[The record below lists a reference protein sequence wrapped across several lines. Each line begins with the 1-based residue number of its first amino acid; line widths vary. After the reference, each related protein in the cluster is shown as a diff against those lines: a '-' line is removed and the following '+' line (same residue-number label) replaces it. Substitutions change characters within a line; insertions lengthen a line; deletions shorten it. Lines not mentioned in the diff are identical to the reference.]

1 MKKNNLF
8 LLIAWLFLLSC
19 GGSGNRE
26 TSVDKYI
33 SIENAKPLTDVID
46 TVRYVSLK
54 DDNVIFSGRID
65 KLMSKGDTIY
75 IFDSRMSKSL
85 SAYKKDGTFLFNV
98 GKLGGGPGEYIEL
111 GNFTIDNQYF
121 YCIDNAMRKIL
132 VYDINNGAFVRKLD
146 MPIYVDDIAL
156 FDNGNF
162 IFYSDNRSGQ
172 AAIHIA
178 NRDLKIIDEL
188 LHYSEDDYSSMA
200 TVSAFTESKDKIVF
214 SSYANDTIVVFDKKS
229 HLDPIRYVVDFGNY
243 RLSKMEKSNQ
253 SSMNEAKYIL
263 PPVYITDNMMIGD
276 VNIPYP
282 VGNDY
287 WMYGAFAYNMSTNQL
302 YQNGKI
308 DEILSGKIP
317 MEDRLILP
325 IEGVANNEII
335 SMIDDYERYQDLV
348 KLGFPTAPKHIE
360 QQLKEA
366 EPLLVFYRL
375 KSMHVN

>member
-162 IFYSDNRSGQ
+162 I
-172 AAIHIA
+172 
-178 NRDLKIIDEL
+178 
-188 LHYSEDDYSSMA
+188 
-200 TVSAFTESKDKIVF
+200 
-214 SSYANDTIVVFDKKS
+214 
-229 HLDPIRYVVDFGNY
+229 
-243 RLSKMEKSNQ
+243 
-253 SSMNEAKYIL
+253 
-263 PPVYITDNMMIGD
+263 
-276 VNIPYP
+276 
-282 VGNDY
+282 
-287 WMYGAFAYNMSTNQL
+287 
-302 YQNGKI
+302 
-308 DEILSGKIP
+308 
-317 MEDRLILP
+317 
-325 IEGVANNEII
+325 
-335 SMIDDYERYQDLV
+335 
-348 KLGFPTAPKHIE
+348 
-360 QQLKEA
+360 
-366 EPLLVFYRL
+366 
-375 KSMHVN
+375 

>member
-132 VYDINNGAFVRKLD
+132 VYGINNGAFVRKLD

-214 SSYANDTIVVFDKKS
+214 SCYANDTIVVFDKKS

-317 MEDRLILP
+317 MEDKLILP

-366 EPLLVFYRL
+366 EPLLVFYKLTAIR
-375 KSMHVN
+375 K

>member
-1 MKKNNLF
+1 M
-8 LLIAWLFLLSC
+8 AWLFLLSC
-19 GGSGNRE
+19 GSSGSSE
-26 TSVDKYI
+26 I
-33 SIENAKPLTDVID
+33 SEENHITMENAKPLTAIVD
-46 TVRYVSLK
+46 TVKYVSLK
-54 DDNVIFSGRID
+54 NEKNIFSGRID
-65 KLMSKGDTIY
+65 KLMSKGDTMY
-75 IFDSRMSKSL
+75 IFDSRISKSL
-85 SAYKKDGTFLFNV
+85 SAYRKDGTFLFNV

-188 LHYSEDDYSSMA
+188 LHYSEDDYSRMA
-200 TVSAFTESKDKIVF
+200 TLTAFTESKDKIVF
-214 SSYANDTIVVFDKKS
+214 SCYANDTIVVFDKKS

-243 RLSKMEKSNQ
+243 RLSKTDQSNRT
-253 SSMNEAKYIL
+253 SMNEAKYIL

-276 VNIPYP
+276 VNLPYP

-287 WMYGAFAYNMSTNQL
+287 WMYGAFAYNMSTNQM

-308 DEILSGKIP
+308 DEILSSKIP
-317 MEDRLILP
+317 MEDKLILP

-335 SMIDDYERYQDLV
+335 SMIDDYERYQELV
-348 KLGFPTAPKHIE
+348 KLGFPAAPKHIE

-375 KSMHVN
+375 KSVRK

>member
-214 SSYANDTIVVFDKKS
+214 SCYANDTIVVFDKKS

-317 MEDRLILP
+317 MEDKLILP

-348 KLGFPTAPKHIE
+348 KLGFPAAPKHIE

-366 EPLLVFYRL
+366 EPLLVFYKLTAIR
-375 KSMHVN
+375 K

>member
-317 MEDRLILP
+317 MEDKLILP

-366 EPLLVFYRL
+366 EPLLVFYKLTAIR
-375 KSMHVN
+375 K

>member
-8 LLIAWLFLLSC
+8 LLIAWFFLLSC
-19 GGSGNRE
+19 VGSGNRE

-132 VYDINNGAFVRKLD
+132 VYDINNGAFVRKID

-162 IFYSDNRSGQ
+162 IFYSDNRLGQ

-188 LHYSEDDYSSMA
+188 LHYNEDDYSSMA

-214 SSYANDTIVVFDKKS
+214 SCYANDTIVVFDKKS

-243 RLSKMEKSNQ
+243 RLSKTEKSNQ

-263 PPVYITDNMMIGD
+263 PPIYITDNMMIGD
-276 VNIPYP
+276 VNLPYP

-308 DEILSGKIP
+308 DEILSGKIS
-317 MEDRLILP
+317 MEDKLILP
-325 IEGVANNEII
+325 IEGVASNEII
-335 SMIDDYERYQDLV
+335 SMMDDYERYQVLV
-348 KLGFPTAPKHIE
+348 ELGFPAAPKHIE

-366 EPLLVFYRL
+366 EPLLVFYKLTAIR
-375 KSMHVN
+375 K

>member
-1 MKKNNLF
+1 MEKNNFLF
-8 LLIAWLFLLSC
+8 LIVSLCLLSC
-19 GGSGNRE
+19 GSNSSNE

-33 SIENAKPLTDVID
+33 SIENAKPLTDIID

-54 DDNVIFSGRID
+54 DDKVIFSGRID
-65 KLMSKGDTIY
+65 KLMSKGDTLY
-75 IFDSRMSKSL
+75 IFDSRISKSL
-85 SAYKKDGTFLFNV
+85 RAYKKDGTFLFNV

-146 MPIYVDDIAL
+146 MPIFVDDIAL
-156 FDNGNF
+156 FDDGNF

-178 NRDLKIIDEL
+178 NSELKIIDEL

-200 TVSAFTESKDKIVF
+200 TLSAFTESRDKIVF
-214 SSYANDTIVVFDKKS
+214 SCYANDTIIVFDKKS

-243 RLSKMEKSNQ
+243 RLLKTDKSNRT
-253 SSMNEAKYIL
+253 SLKEAKYIL
-263 PPVYITDNMMIGD
+263 SPVYITDNMMIGD
-276 VNIPYP
+276 INLPYP
-282 VGNDY
+282 IGNDY
-287 WMYGAFAYNMSTNQL
+287 WMYGAFAYNMSTNQM

-308 DEILSGKIP
+308 DEILREKIA
-317 MEDRLILP
+317 MEDKLVLP

-335 SMIDDYERYQDLV
+335 SMMDDYERYQDLV
-348 KLGFPTAPKHIE
+348 KLGFPAAPKYIE

-366 EPLLVFYRL
+366 EPLLVFYSL
-375 KSMHVN
+375 KME

>member
-1 MKKNNLF
+1 
-8 LLIAWLFLLSC
+8 
-19 GGSGNRE
+19 
-26 TSVDKYI
+26 
-33 SIENAKPLTDVID
+33 
-46 TVRYVSLK
+46 
-54 DDNVIFSGRID
+54 
-65 KLMSKGDTIY
+65 
-75 IFDSRMSKSL
+75 
-85 SAYKKDGTFLFNV
+85 
-98 GKLGGGPGEYIEL
+98 
-111 GNFTIDNQYF
+111 
-121 YCIDNAMRKIL
+121 
-132 VYDINNGAFVRKLD
+132 
-146 MPIYVDDIAL
+146 
-156 FDNGNF
+156 
-162 IFYSDNRSGQ
+162 
-172 AAIHIA
+172 
-178 NRDLKIIDEL
+178 
-188 LHYSEDDYSSMA
+188 MA

-214 SSYANDTIVVFDKKS
+214 SCYANDTIVVFDKKS

-276 VNIPYP
+276 VNLPYP

-317 MEDRLILP
+317 MEDKLILP

-366 EPLLVFYRL
+366 EPLLVFYKLTAIR
-375 KSMHVN
+375 K

>member
-1 MKKNNLF
+1 MEKNNFF
-8 LLIAWLFLLSC
+8 LLMAWLFLLSC
-19 GGSGNRE
+19 GSSGS
-26 TSVDKYI
+26 SKI
-33 SIENAKPLTDVID
+33 SEENHITMENAKPLTAIID
-46 TVRYVSLK
+46 TVKYVSLK
-54 DDNVIFSGRID
+54 NEKNIFSGRID
-65 KLMSKGDTIY
+65 KLMSKGDTMY
-75 IFDSRMSKSL
+75 IFDSRISKSL
-85 SAYKKDGTFLFNV
+85 SAYRKDGTFLFNV
-98 GKLGGGPGEYIEL
+98 GKLGGAPGEYIEL

-156 FDNGNF
+156 FDDGNF

-188 LHYSEDDYSSMA
+188 LHYSEDDYSSIA
-200 TVSAFTESKDKIVF
+200 TLSAFTESKDKIVF
-214 SSYANDTIVVFDKKS
+214 SCYANDTIVVFDKKS
-229 HLDPIRYVVDFGNY
+229 HLDPIRYVVDFGSHS
-243 RLSKMEKSNQ
+243 LSKIDKSNRT
-253 SSMNEAKYIL
+253 SMNEAKYIL

-276 VNIPYP
+276 VNLPYP

-287 WMYGAFAYNMSTNQL
+287 WMYGAFAYNMSTNQM

-308 DEILSGKIP
+308 DEILSSKIP
-317 MEDRLILP
+317 MEDKLILP

-335 SMIDDYERYQDLV
+335 SMIDDYERYQELV
-348 KLGFPTAPKHIE
+348 KLGFPAAPKHIE

-375 KSMHVN
+375 TAVRK